1 MAIYTPKPIP
11 AHERLIFALDV
22 ATKAEAI
29 AWIDR
34 LGDAVAFYKIGL
46 ELLTSGDYFDVLREL
61 ERRGKKIFAD
71 LKFHDVPATVAAAVK
86 GLARYPVAF
95 CTIHSGS
102 RAMLEAAAEVKG
114 DMHLL
119 AVTVLTSLNQAD
131 LGDLSIHEELA
142 TVVSARAR
150 QALAAGFDGVVSS
163 AHEVAM
169 LRVEVDHRLICV
181 CPGIR
186 PLTAEGPQ
194 DDQKR
199 TLDAAQALRAG
210 ADYLV
215 IGRPI
220 RLAADPRA
228 AAEALQASIATAI
241 RENI

>member
-1 MAIYTPKPIP
+1 MAIYTPKQIAPY
-11 AHERLIFALDV
+11 ERLIFALDV
-22 ATKAEAI
+22 ATQAEAI

-34 LGDAVAFYKIGL
+34 LGDAVSFYKIGL
-46 ELLTSGDYFDVLREL
+46 ELLTSGDYFAVLREL
-61 ERRGKKIFAD
+61 DRRGKKVFAD

-102 RAMLEAAAEVKG
+102 RAMLEAAAAAKG
-114 DMHLL
+114 ELRLL
-119 AVTVLTSLNQAD
+119 AVTVLTSLDQAD
-131 LGDLSIHEELA
+131 LADLQIREELSA
-142 TVVSARAR
+142 VVTARAR

-163 AHEVAM
+163 AHEVAL
-169 LRVEVDHRLICV
+169 LREQIDQRLICV

-186 PLTAEGPQ
+186 PATADGAAPT

-199 TLDAAQALRAG
+199 TLDVTQALRAG

-220 RLAADPRA
+220 RLAPDPRA
-228 AAEALQASIATAI
+228 AAEAIQASIAAAF
-241 RENI
+241 